1 MRVKRGEKRGYG
13 EINFLGGI
21 HTTLWSNLPKNIR
34 IKQLFYGKFS
44 VFSKK

>member
-1 MRVKRGEKRGYG
+1 MRVKRGEKRESWG
-13 EINFLGGI
+13 INFLGRI
-21 HTTLWSNLPKNIR
+21 HITLWSNLPKNIR

>member
-1 MRVKRGEKRGYG
+1 MKRGEKG
-13 EINFLGGI
+13 EYRRINFLGGI